1 MHNYSLATISKEP
14 YAQLF
19 QTSREKMPLYMNA
32 IDHDSFVADLLT
44 ETALI

>member
-19 QTSREKMPLYMNA
+19 QTSREKMPLLNA

-44 ETALI
+44 EIALI